1 MHHASETQSPVGEA
15 FFAAVN
21 DVEMLEV
28 SPLEVAA
35 DAVLQYSA
43 ERPSSVPTRLS
54 SSRVLEQR
62 LSLSSVVTT
71 AEVSLLSSLKEA
83 SRLLTT
89 PSMAASAAP
98 VRQRLN
104 VREKLYSDH
113 TAAPLA
119 DVRDRSPV
127 RQLSRTPPH
136 SSGMLT
142 QNQAAKPDIGPS
154 RSPAVPSIML
164 EVPGGVHAVTAMPA
178 AVIERVGVQVHWG
191 EDVCEGS
198 SPPPKRLSGGV
209 RDVSAVGV
217 EPPSS
222 EDDYGES
229 SFRASLFGTE
239 T

>member
-15 FFAAVN
+15 FFAAVH

-28 SPLEVAA
+28 SPLEVAT
-35 DAVLQYSA
+35 DSVLQYSA

-62 LSLSSVVTT
+62 PSLSSVVTT

-89 PSMAASAAP
+89 PSMAAQAP

-104 VREKLYSDH
+104 VREKLYSDLA
-113 TAAPLA
+113 AAPLA

-127 RQLSRTPPH
+127 RQLSRTPPPL
-136 SSGMLT
+136 SGMLA
-142 QNQAAKPDIGPS
+142 QNQAAKPDSGPS
-154 RSPAVPSIML
+154 RSPAVPPIML
-164 EVPGGVHAVTAMPA
+164 EVPSGVHAVTAMPA

-191 EDVCEGS
+191 GDVCEGS
-198 SPPPKRLSGGV
+198 SPPPKRLSGGF
-209 RDVSAVGV
+209 RDVNAVEV